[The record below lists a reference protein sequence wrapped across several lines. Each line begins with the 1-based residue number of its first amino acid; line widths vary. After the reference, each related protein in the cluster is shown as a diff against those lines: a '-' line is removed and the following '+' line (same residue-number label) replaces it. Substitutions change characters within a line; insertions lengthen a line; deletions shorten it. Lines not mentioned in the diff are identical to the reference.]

1 MKIIFN
7 KTKKHTRRRL
17 ETLSLQYSSLSLAT
31 GWNNI
36 PENDSAESSERV
48 RVRGWKR
55 SALKTSSYEILNF
68 ISLRIVCI
76 KALSSSKMLN
86 SSGDKFVEIFSL

>member
-7 KTKKHTRRRL
+7 KTEEHAEWRDFFL
-17 ETLSLQYSSLSLAT
+17 AIFILCLAT

-48 RVRGWKR
+48 RVRRGRKR
-55 SALKTSSYEILNF
+55 SALKTSPYEILNF
-68 ISLRIVCI
+68 IRLKIVSI
-76 KALSSSKMLN
+76 KALSSWF
-86 SSGDKFVEIFSL
+86 SSS